1 MTALERV
8 ERALDTAE
16 AREELGAFWA
26 LDREGARRAAAE
38 LDAEADG
45 RRGPLAGVPV
55 AVKDLYDVA
64 GMPTTA
70 GLSGSIPPARAD
82 AELVRRLRAAGA
94 VPIGKTAM
102 DPLGAST
109 GGQAPGF
116 PDCVNPLDPALSPG
130 GSSSGSAVAVAAGI
144 VPLAIGSDTAGSTR
158 VPAAYCA
165 IVGLRPALGWLPRR
179 GIVPAMPSFDAPGLL
194 ARSVEDCLDVLAALS
209 ARPAA
214 PARHA
219 ASAPRGQLTVALL
232 VDLVDESDA
241 SVARA
246 CREAGALLA
255 AERGLELRETRL
267 DWRAGGF
274 GKALAFELAEAWG
287 ERMDADPD
295 RFTELIRGTIE
306 FGRRTGRD
314 EYERALAR
322 ITAGRRGLARRFA
335 GVDAVL
341 CPTVP
346 VPAPARDAETVGVST
361 AFTRLFNALNWHAV
375 SLPAGRD
382 DAGRP
387 IAVQVAAPPPR
398 LAAMLAVA
406 RALELAVA
414 EGRGAR
420 RGDVAP

>member
-8 ERALDTAE
+8 ESALDAAE

-26 LDREGARRAAAE
+26 LDRERALSAAAE
-38 LDAEADG
+38 LDREARG

-70 GLSGSIPPARAD
+70 GLGGSIPPARAD

-116 PDCVNPLDPALSPG
+116 PDCVNPVDPALSPG

-144 VPLAIGSDTAGSTR
+144 VPLALGSDTAGSTR

-179 GIVPAMPSFDAPGLL
+179 GMAPAMPSFDAPGLL
-194 ARSVEDCLDVLAALS
+194 ARSVEDCVDALAALS
-209 ARPAA
+209 ARGTA
-214 PARHA
+214 PAR
-219 ASAPRGQLTVALL
+219 RGRLTVALL
-232 VDLVDESDA
+232 ADLVEASDP

-246 CREAGALLA
+246 CREAS
-255 AERGLELRETRL
+255 ERLGRQRGMGLREERL
-267 DWRAGGF
+267 DWRAGGL
-274 GKALAFELAEAWG
+274 GKALAFELAETWG
-287 ERMDADPD
+287 ERVDAEPS
-295 RFTELIRGTIE
+295 RFTALIRDTVE
-306 FGRRTGRD
+306 FGRGCGRE
-314 EYERALAR
+314 EYRRSLAR
-322 ITAGRRGLARRFA
+322 LTEGRRTLARRFA

-346 VPAPARDAETVGVST
+346 VPAPDRDAEHVGVST
-361 AFTRLFNALNWHAV
+361 SFTRLFNALNWHAV

-382 DAGRP
+382 DDGRP

-420 RGDVAP
+420 RGHVAP

>member
-1 MTALERV
+1 VTALERV
-8 ERALDTAE
+8 ERALDAAE

-26 LDREGARRAAAE
+26 LDRERALRAAAE
-38 LDAEADG
+38 HDGEAPG

-70 GLSGSIPPARAD
+70 GLSGSVPPARAD
-82 AELVRRLRAAGA
+82 AELVRRLRAAGG

-116 PDCVNPLDPALSPG
+116 PHCLNPLDPALSPG

-144 VPLAIGSDTAGSTR
+144 VPLAVGSDTAGSTR

-179 GIVPAMPSFDAPGLL
+179 GMVRSMPSFDAPGLL
-194 ARSVEDCLDVLAALS
+194 ARSVEDCIDALAALS
-209 ARPAA
+209 KRGS
-214 PARHA
+214 
-219 ASAPRGQLTVALL
+219 ASAPRGRLTVALL

-255 AERGLELRETRL
+255 GQDGVELREERL
-267 DWRAGGF
+267 DWRAEGF
-274 GKALAFELAEAWG
+274 GKALAFELAETWG
-287 ERMDADPD
+287 ERVDADPS
-295 RFTELIRGTIE
+295 RFTELIRGTVG
-306 FGRRTGRD
+306 FGRKTGRD
-314 EYERALAR
+314 EYDRALAR
-322 ITAGRRGLARRFA
+322 LSAVRRGVARRVA

-346 VPAPARDAETVGVST
+346 VPAPDRDAESVGVST
-361 AFTRLFNALNWHAV
+361 SFTRLFNALNWHAV

-414 EGRGAR
+414 EGRGSR
-420 RGDVAP
+420 RGHVAP

>member
-1 MTALERV
+1 VTALERV
-8 ERALDTAE
+8 ERALDAAE

-26 LDREGARRAAAE
+26 LDRERALRAAAE
-38 LDAEADG
+38 HDGEAPG

-55 AVKDLYDVA
+55 AVKDLYDVT

-70 GLSGSIPPARAD
+70 GLSGSVPPARAD
-82 AELVRRLRAAGA
+82 AELVRRLRAAGG

-116 PDCVNPLDPALSPG
+116 PDCLNPLDPALSPG

-144 VPLAIGSDTAGSTR
+144 VPLAVGSDTAGSTR

-179 GIVPAMPSFDAPGLL
+179 GMVRSMPSFDAPGLL
-194 ARSVEDCLDVLAALS
+194 ARSVEDCIDALAALS
-209 ARPAA
+209 KRGS
-214 PARHA
+214 
-219 ASAPRGQLTVALL
+219 ASAPRARLTVALL

-241 SVARA
+241 GVARA

-255 AERGLELRETRL
+255 GQDGVELREERL
-267 DWRAGGF
+267 DWRAEGF
-274 GKALAFELAEAWG
+274 GKALAFELAETWG
-287 ERMDADPD
+287 ERVDADPS
-295 RFTELIRGTIE
+295 RFTELIRGTVG
-306 FGRRTGRD
+306 FGRKTGRD
-314 EYERALAR
+314 EYDRALAR
-322 ITAGRRGLARRFA
+322 LSAVRRGVARRVA

-346 VPAPARDAETVGVST
+346 VPAPDRDAESVGVST
-361 AFTRLFNALNWHAV
+361 SSTRLFNALNWHAV

-420 RGDVAP
+420 HGHVAP

>member
-8 ERALDTAE
+8 GRALDMAE

-26 LDREGARRAAAE
+26 LDRERALRAAGE
-38 LDAEADG
+38 LDSEARG

-70 GLSGSIPPARAD
+70 GLTGSVPPARAD

-116 PDCVNPLDPALSPG
+116 PDCLNPLDPALSPG

-144 VPLAIGSDTAGSTR
+144 VPLALGSDTAGSTR
-158 VPAAYCA
+158 IPAAYCG
-165 IVGLRPALGWLPRR
+165 IVGLKPALGRLPRR
-179 GIVPAMPSFDAPGLL
+179 GMVPAMPSFDAPGLL
-194 ARSVEDCLDVLAALS
+194 APSVGDCIDALAALS
-209 ARPAA
+209 ARDAA
-214 PARHA
+214 PAR
-219 ASAPRGQLTVALL
+219 RGRLTVALL
-232 VDLVDESDA
+232 ADPVDQSDP

-255 AERGLELRETRL
+255 EEQGVELREERL

-274 GKALAFELAEAWG
+274 GKALAFELAETWG
-287 ERMDADPD
+287 ERVDADPS
-295 RFTELIRGTIE
+295 RFTELIRGTVE

-322 ITAGRRGLARRFA
+322 LSAARRRMARRFG

-346 VPAPARDAETVGVST
+346 VPAPDRDVESVAVSSS
-361 AFTRLFNALNWHAV
+361 FTRLFNALNWHAI

-382 DAGRP
+382 GAGRP
-387 IAVQVAAPPPR
+387 IALQVSAPPPR
-398 LAAMLAVA
+398 LGAALAIA
-406 RALELAVA
+406 QRLERAL
-414 EGRGAR
+414 AR
-420 RGDVAP
+420 RAG